1 MEEKKE
7 FKDVNEM
14 TPAEQKARLQK
25 AEAILAEQEKS
36 RGTTCDTC
44 AYYAFDEEYGGYLCD
59 INMDEDDFARR
70 IQGCSSPELSRAL
83 GWRKLGRRYH
93 KACEETAYG
102 TRYTYDWWSGI

>member
-1 MEEKKE
+1 MEEKKK

-59 INMDEDDFARR
+59 INMDEDDFARLMEKR
-70 IQGCSSPELSRAL
+70 V
-83 GWRKLGRRYH
+83 
-93 KACEETAYG
+93 KACPYYKNGDEY
-102 TRYTYDWWSGI
+102 RVVRHQN